1 MLGLKGDRKLKT
13 FKNGLNRITRKGNH
27 YPGHFWDNALI
38 ATYST
43 YAERKVAAFL
53 QDRLGPNR
61 AGPWGLLQPIADAG
75 KMFFKEDFIPA
86 QSSKWLFILG
96 PCLAMLTALMSS
108 AVIPF
113 GDSIRFGNYS
123 VPVQGIE
130 INIGVLYI
138 FGVVSL
144 GVYGV
149 MVGGWASNNKFSL
162 LGAIRAASQNISYEI
177 ALGLSM
183 IAILMMT
190 GSLSV
195 RAIVDQQAGFF
206 EWNIF
211 TQPVG
216 FIIFLTCSFAECNR
230 TPFDLP
236 ECETE
241 LVGGYHT
248 EYSSMKLGFYLF
260 AEYINMFVSSAFIS
274 SLYFGGFHYPFMN
287 EISALENSLGAITGH
302 NVATAIGVVIFFGKI
317 FFFIFF
323 FMWVRWTL
331 PRFRYDQ
338 LMNLGW
344 KTFIPLS
351 ILNVVIT
358 GAGLL
363 YDFKYATWLIVIV
376 RLVWLWYHQHGHQ
389 SGQLFRKAFKL
400 NGFR

>member
-1 MLGLKGDRKLKT
+1 MDLT
-13 FKNGLNRITRKGNH
+13 
-27 YPGHFWDNALI
+27 ALI
-38 ATYST
+38 IKTVFILIVFGVTLLIAMYST
-43 YAERKVAAFL
+43 YAERKVASFI
-53 QDRLGPNR
+53 QDRIGPNR
-61 AGPWGLLQPIADAG
+61 AGPFGLLQPLADAG
-75 KMFFKEDFIPA
+75 KMFFKEEFIPSQA
-86 QSSKWLFILG
+86 NKGLFILG
-96 PCLAMLTALMSS
+96 PCLAILTALMSS

-113 GDSIRFGNYS
+113 GETFQFDQVLYS
-123 VPVQGIE
+123 LQGIE
-130 INIGVLYI
+130 VNIGILYI

-144 GVYGV
+144 GVYGI

-162 LGAIRAASQNISYEI
+162 LGAIRAASQNISYEV
-177 ALGLSM
+177 ALGLSI

-195 RAIVDQQAGFF
+195 SKIVASQHGIA
-206 EWNIF
+206 WNVF
-211 TQPVG
+211 NQPLG

-236 ECETE
+236 ESENE

-260 AEYINMFVSSAFIS
+260 AEYINMFVASAVIS
-274 SLYFGGFHYPFMN
+274 SLYFGGYNYPGMDWVR
-287 EISALENSLGAITGH
+287 ETLTNSLGTTGH
-302 NVATAIGVVIFFGKI
+302 NLATLVGSLVLFGKI

-323 FMWVRWTL
+323 FMWVRWTV

-344 KTFIPLS
+344 KTLIPLS

-363 YDFKYATWLIVIV
+363 FNIKFASWVIV
-376 RLVWLWYHQHGHQ
+376 AVMVVLAIMSAARAPKSQVRPQR
-389 SGQLFRKAFKL
+389 S
-400 NGFR
+400 